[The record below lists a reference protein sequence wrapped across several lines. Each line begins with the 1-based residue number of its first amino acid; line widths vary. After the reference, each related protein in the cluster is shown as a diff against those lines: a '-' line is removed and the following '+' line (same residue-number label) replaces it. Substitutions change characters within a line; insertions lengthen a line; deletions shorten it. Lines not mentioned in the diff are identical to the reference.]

1 MDWKYVSTA
10 QHTETATLHK
20 LIHNKTPMT
29 KLPTIT
35 KKQESIISL
44 IFRFRFLDRI
54 QIQKILKHKDYKTIN
69 DWLKDLTEKEYTCR
83 IYDPRHAGNTKPA
96 IYFIAKNGIAYIKF
110 QNGGDAKIV
119 QKLYREKTRSKS
131 FIEACQLLADIY
143 LDLTNRANDQASFEI
158 SVRSD
163 FSAHAMGDLLSEIS
177 PHAFIE
183 QRANNQTK
191 QYFLETFINQPAEL
205 LRMRIKKYISYYQA
219 SEWEAETHM
228 PFPTILFVCPDE
240 KIFAYVRRYTK
251 TKIAMLDEPDLNIQ
265 ITENDKVKEF
275 GITGDIW
282 KQIN

>member
-1 MDWKYVSTA
+1 
-10 QHTETATLHK
+10 
-20 LIHNKTPMT
+20 MT

-35 KKQESIISL
+35 KKQESIITL

-54 QIQKILKHKDYKTIN
+54 QIQKILNHKDYKTIN
-69 DWLKDLTEKEYTCR
+69 DWLRDLTEKEYICR

-110 QNGGDAKIV
+110 QNGGDSKVV

-143 LDLTNRANDQASFEI
+143 LDLKGRTNNQASFEI

-163 FSAHAMGDLLSEIS
+163 YPTHAMGDLLSEIL

-219 SEWEAETHM
+219 SEWEAETGK

-240 KIFAYVRRYTK
+240 KTLTYIKQYTK
-251 TKIAMLDEPDLNIQ
+251 TKLKMLDEPELNIQ
-265 ITENDKVKEF
+265 ITENDQVKEF

-282 KQIN
+282 TQIN